1 MENSASYQKMTC
13 IDLILSRRFYSTAAL
28 VVLLWPGQRVV
39 ADEVHTR
46 SKVYSDAT
54 VRHFDGE
61 FVIFFNS
68 SGDVVARRLDEVE
81 AIFVDS
87 VEQLED
93 FNRAERSFQNHQYAE
108 AARRYKSALGR
119 ARDFWKDLIAIRY
132 LRACDAG
139 GDFEQ
144 AVRAYI
150 TVARTMGEKADVHM
164 PSNLAGA
171 TPESIRAALA
181 LLDKTLPNTADQS
194 TYWQLEALRLTILE
208 QVQSDRA
215 GDVAEQI
222 IAQLQQQSGSQARFR
237 LQIIAIRIAV
247 KHAQFSS
254 GLGHINAA
262 LKNADDEFLPE
273 LLFLKGKC
281 LFGLAES
288 RDDYIRA
295 GLSFMRVVI
304 HFSDSRLCARS
315 MYMAGLV
322 HEKIN
327 RVQKAVELFE
337 NCKELPGA
345 DGDVIRLAETAAR
358 KWDKQE

>member
-1 MENSASYQKMTC
+1 MIC
-13 IDLILSRRFYSTAAL
+13 IELIRNRRVWSTAAL
-28 VVLLWPGQRVV
+28 VVVLWAVPPAV
-39 ADEVHTR
+39 ADEIHTR
-46 SKVYSDAT
+46 SKVYFGAT

-68 SGDVVARRLDEVE
+68 SGEVVARRLDEVE

-87 VEQLED
+87 VDQMED
-93 FNRAERSFQNHQYAE
+93 FNRAERSFQNHKYGE
-108 AARRYKSALGR
+108 AAGRYESALGR
-119 ARDFWKDLIAIRY
+119 ARDFWKDLITIRY

-139 GDFEQ
+139 GDFER

-171 TPESIRAALA
+171 TPESIQGALD
-181 LLDKTLPNTADQS
+181 LLNSTLPNTADQS
-194 TYWQLEALRLTILE
+194 TYWQLEALRLTVLE
-208 QVQSDRA
+208 HVQSDRA

-222 IAQLQQQSGSQARFR
+222 IAQLQQRSGSQARFR
-237 LQIIAIRIAV
+237 LQIIAIRIEV
-247 KHAQFSS
+247 KHAQFSPA
-254 GLGHINAA
+254 LGHINAA

-281 LFGLAES
+281 LYGLAES

-295 GLSFMRVVI
+295 GLAFMRVVI
-304 HFSDSRLCARS
+304 HFSDSRLSARS

-337 NCKELPGA
+337 SCKELPGA
-345 DGDVIRLAETAAR
+345 DGEVMRLAEAAAR
-358 KWDKQE
+358 KWQKQE

>member
-1 MENSASYQKMTC
+1 MIC
-13 IDLILSRRFYSTAAL
+13 IELLRNWRVWSIAAL
-28 VVLLWPGQRVV
+28 VVLPWAEPPAV
-39 ADEVHTR
+39 ADEIHTR
-46 SKVYSDAT
+46 SKVYSGAS

-68 SGDVVARRLDEVE
+68 SGEVVARRLDEVE

-93 FNRAERSFQNHQYAE
+93 FNRAERSFQNHKYS
-108 AARRYKSALGR
+108 AAAGSYESALGR
-119 ARDFWKDLIAIRY
+119 ARGFWKDLITIRH
-132 LRACDAG
+132 LRACDAA
-139 GDFEQ
+139 GDFEK

-150 TVARTMGEKADVHM
+150 TVARAMPEQADVHM

-171 TPESIRAALA
+171 APESIKRALD
-181 LLDKTLPNTADQS
+181 LLDSTLPDIADQS
-194 TYWQLEALRLTILE
+194 TYWQLEALRLTMLE
-208 QVQSDRA
+208 HVHSDRA
-215 GDVAEQI
+215 QAVAEQI
-222 IAQLQQQSGSQARFR
+222 IVKLQQRSGSQSRFR
-237 LQIIAIRIAV
+237 LQIIAIRIEV
-247 KHAQFSS
+247 KHAQF
-254 GLGHINAA
+254 GPALGHINAA
-262 LKNADDEFLPE
+262 LKNADDEFLAE

-281 LFGLAES
+281 LYGLAKT

-337 NCKELPGA
+337 SCKELPGA
-345 DGDVIRLAETAAR
+345 DDEVMRLAEAAAR
-358 KWDKQE
+358 KWRKQE